1 MRSEV
6 FARNQCLIKRKGII
20 IEELQRGMLTRETF
34 IAFIEGSGRLLY
46 KARGGEIWMD
56 ILHKRESPVDPPSCF
71 NIYDMATNEN

>member
-34 IAFIEGSGRLLY
+34 IAFIEGWGRLLY
-46 KARGGEIWMD
+46 KARGGEIWD
-56 ILHKRESPVDPPSCF
+56 GYIAQTRKSCRSTVMF
-71 NIYDMATNEN
+71 QYI